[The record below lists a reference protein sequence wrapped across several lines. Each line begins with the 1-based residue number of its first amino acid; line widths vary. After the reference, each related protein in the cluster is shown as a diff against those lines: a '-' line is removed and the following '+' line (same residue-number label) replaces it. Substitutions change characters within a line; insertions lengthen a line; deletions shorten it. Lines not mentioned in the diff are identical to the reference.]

1 MTCPAESLQ
10 APMPVATAIQMEIQ
24 VVVIRLASVMLCCE
38 CTQAIVLPMC
48 FFFFLSLTRAK
59 QVALR
64 STRQTRTRG
73 TGGSHCTSG
82 CNCCSHSCQEAETQT
97 SHESKEGSGSRSGGV
112 ERARDE

>member
-10 APMPVATAIQMEIQ
+10 APMSMATATQMEIQ
-24 VVVIRLASVMLCCE
+24 VVVIRLTSVMLSCK

-48 FFFFLSLTRAK
+48 FSFFLLTRAK

-64 STRQTRTRG
+64 SARQTRTRG
-73 TGGSHCTSG
+73 TRGSHYASG
-82 CNCCSHSCQEAETQT
+82 CHCCSLSRPEAETQT

-112 ERARDE
+112 EREGDE